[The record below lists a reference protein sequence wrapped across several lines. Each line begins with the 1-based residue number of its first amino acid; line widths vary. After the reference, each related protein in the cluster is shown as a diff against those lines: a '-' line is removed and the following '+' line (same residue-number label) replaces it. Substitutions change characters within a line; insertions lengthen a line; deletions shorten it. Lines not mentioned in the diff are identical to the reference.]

1 VFLIAILTLFALL
14 LARVVGAPK
23 NAWKLILIGAGFLTL
38 GSQFLARGH
47 PMRVDLVTTA
57 QVGFWVGL
65 AMIPVGIYAIFLRR
79 LRRRT
84 GADRLNDAKPRR
96 TGLVRIDDDR
106 ALAADTRAALEDET
120 PGGAGTMSLAWR
132 DPDGALVGHIR
143 LRRFAEA
150 AEIETI
156 RVAPDRRGDG
166 IGGRLLS
173 AAERE
178 LRADGVT
185 RMLAAPG
192 DWQAPEFFARAGY
205 RVEGTDALGGGRS
218 RLRISKDLA

>member
-1 VFLIAILTLFALL
+1 MFLIVLLTLFALL
-14 LARVVGAPK
+14 LARVAGAPEGT
-23 NAWKLILIGAGFLTL
+23 WKLVLAGAGLMVL
-38 GSQFLARGH
+38 ASQLLAPGH

-57 QVGFWVGL
+57 RVAFWVGL
-65 AMIPVGIYAIFLRR
+65 AAIPVGIYAVFLGR

-84 GADRLNDAKPRR
+84 GADRLNEAAPRR

-106 ALAADTRAALEDET
+106 ALAADTRAALDVEG
-120 PGGAGTMSLAWR
+120 PGRATSLAWR

-143 LRRFAEA
+143 LRRFADA
-150 AEIETI
+150 AEVEAI

-166 IGGRLLS
+166 IGGRLLA

-178 LRADGVT
+178 LRAEGVA
-185 RMLAAPG
+185 RMSAAPG
-192 DWQAPEFFARAGY
+192 DWQAPQFFARAGY

-218 RLRISKDLA
+218 RLRMSKVLA